1 MVSVPNFGRYDI
13 QYFNSKVNNIRCIKD
28 HGSCHEQA
36 FVSISDFSTST
47 IAKFCEERKLL
58 ELVEAIIKLTV
69 RITVKHA
76 SLERSEITSIQC
88 YKYNDKYGSGT
99 VLELSE
105 SQVHVL
111 TAKHVVSNSE
121 GSKNTECWLYFD
133 GNSCKKI
140 IIKGLSE
147 SDSNISKDWCDF
159 TCEIDE
165 KEIEKLHQSLREY
178 EQGLENL
185 NRNKMKRHKKC
196 IIVSHPHGC
205 YKYVSMGSC
214 ELDKHGYLTYKA
226 PTCSGSSGG
235 YIIPIGC
242 RTEGVF
248 IHSGSREVEGVS
260 LGQSSGEVEQYRP
273 EKVEGVSIGQ
283 SSGEVD

>member
-1 MVSVPNFGRYDI
+1 MVSVPDKFDI
-13 QYFNSKVNNIRCIKD
+13 QYFNSKDNNKKCKKD
-28 HGSCHEQA
+28 HESCHEQA
-36 FVSISDFSTST
+36 FVSISDFTTST

-69 RITVKHA
+69 RITVNIT
-76 SLERSEITSIQC
+76 SSERSKINSKSNLW
-88 YKYNDKYGSGT
+88 YKYNDIKSPIKGSGT

-105 SQVHVL
+105 SEVHVL
-111 TAKHVVSNSE
+111 TAKHVVFNSQE
-121 GSKNTECWLYFD
+121 SKNTECWLYFD

-165 KEIEKLHQSLREY
+165 KEIKKLQQSLREY

-185 NRNKMKRHKKC
+185 NRIKMKRHKKC

-214 ELDKHGYLTYKA
+214 ELDKDGYLTYEA
-226 PTCSGSSGG
+226 PTCRGSSGG

-260 LGQSSGEVEQYRP
+260 IGQSSGEVELYRP
-273 EKVEGVSIGQ
+273 DTG
-283 SSGEVD
+283 

>member
-76 SLERSEITSIQC
+76 SSERSKINSKPNLW
-88 YKYNDKYGSGT
+88 YKYNIKSPIKGSGT
-99 VLELSE
+99 VLELSASE
-105 SQVHVL
+105 VHVL
-111 TAKHVVSNSE
+111 TAKHVVFNSE
-121 GSKNTECWLYFD
+121 ESKNTECWLYFD
-133 GNSCKKI
+133 GNSCKEI

-178 EQGLENL
+178 VQGLENL

-205 YKYVSMGSC
+205 YKYVSMGIC
-214 ELDKHGYLTYKA
+214 ELDEDGYLTYEA
-226 PTCSGSSGG
+226 PTCRGSSGG

-260 LGQSSGEVEQYRP
+260 IGQSSGEVELYRP
-273 EKVEGVSIGQ
+273 DTG
-283 SSGEVD
+283 

>member
-1 MVSVPNFGRYDI
+1 MAHNDPNFGRYDI
-13 QYFNSKVNNIRCIKD
+13 QYFNSKDNNKKCKKD

-76 SLERSEITSIQC
+76 SLERREIISKSNQC
-88 YKYNDKYGSGT
+88 YKYNDIRIPIYGSGT

-111 TAKHVVSNSE
+111 TAKHVVFNSE
-121 GSKNTECWLYFD
+121 ESKNTECWLYFD
-133 GNSCKKI
+133 GNSCKEI

-147 SDSNISKDWCDF
+147 SDSNKKKDWCDF
-159 TCEIDE
+159 TCKIDE
-165 KEIEKLHQSLREY
+165 KEIEKLQQSLREY

-214 ELDKHGYLTYKA
+214 ELDKHGYLTYEA
-226 PTCSGSSGG
+226 PTCRGSSGG

-260 LGQSSGEVEQYRP
+260 IGQSSGEVEQYRTDT
-273 EKVEGVSIGQ
+273 GQ
-283 SSGEVD
+283 